1 MSRPNIAPKA
11 EAPGLAARRVAAD
24 ILDGVLR
31 RHRPLDEQL
40 DDRQANHGIGLLS
53 DRDRALARNI
63 VSTTLRRLG
72 TLRHVLSE
80 LLDRGM
86 PVDAPRAEY
95 AMLVGAAQILFLDV
109 PDHAAVDLSVRIAQ
123 ADRRAGH
130 FSGLVNAVLRR
141 VAAEGA
147 QRIAELDTATLDTP
161 AWLLERWTK
170 AYGADTA
177 YEIAR
182 ANSQEPALDL
192 TVPEKTE
199 EWAARLRGRVLPT
212 GTVRMIAHGPVSLLP
227 GFSEGAWWV
236 QDAAAALPAR
246 LFGNINGQRIA
257 DICAAPGG
265 KTAQLAAAGA
275 KVAAVDRSERRLAR
289 VRENLAR
296 LHLEAECV
304 TADATEWQSAPFDGV
319 LIDAPCSST
328 GTIRRHPDIAWLK
341 NEGDIAALADLQR
354 RLLDRAADL
363 VVPGGTIVYCT
374 CSLEHDEGE
383 KQIADYLAREPR
395 VRRKPIGVGEL
406 RGLDGLLTPEG
417 DLRSLP
423 CHWPDSET
431 RMGGLDGFF
440 AARLERL

>member
-1 MSRPNIAPKA
+1 MSRNLAPKA
-11 EAPGLAARRVAAD
+11 EVPGLAARRVAAD

-31 RHRPLDEQL
+31 RNRPLDEQL

-72 TLRHVLSE
+72 TLRH
-80 LLDRGM
+80 LLGSMLEKGM
-86 PVDAPRAEY
+86 PADAPRAES
-95 AMLVGAAQILFLDV
+95 ALLVGAAQILFLDV

-123 ADRRAGH
+123 ADRRAGY

-141 VAAEGA
+141 VTSEGA
-147 QRIAELDTATLDTP
+147 QRLAELDTAKLDTP
-161 AWLLERWTK
+161 AWLLARWTK
-170 AYGADTA
+170 AYGEETA
-177 YEIAR
+177 LAIAR

-192 TVPEKTE
+192 TIPAQAED
-199 EWAARLRGRVLPT
+199 WATRLRGRVLPT
-212 GTVRMIAHGPVSLLP
+212 GTVRMVAHGPVSLLP

-236 QDAAAALPAR
+236 QDAAAALPAQ
-246 LFGNINGQRIA
+246 LFGNIKGKRIV
-257 DICAAPGG
+257 DLCAAPGG

-275 KVAAVDRSERRLAR
+275 QVTAVDRSERRLLR

-296 LHLEAECV
+296 LNLEAETI
-304 TADATEWQSAPFDGV
+304 TADATEWQAGPFDGV

-341 NEGDIAALADLQR
+341 NETDIAGLADLQR
-354 RLLDRAADL
+354 RLLDRSVDL
-363 VVPGGTIVYCT
+363 VVPGGTLIFCT
-374 CSLEHDEGE
+374 CSLETDEGE
-383 KQIADYLAREPR
+383 QQITDFLSREPR
-395 VRRKPIGVGEL
+395 VRRKPIENGEIS
-406 RGLDGLLTPEG
+406 GLDGLITSDG

-440 AARLERL
+440 AARLERI